1 MLTKI
6 IEFSLR
12 QRIIM
17 IIFAISVI
25 CIGIFSFISVP
36 IDAYPDIS
44 STQVKIILKAPGMGP
59 TEVENRIVRPLE
71 SELLGIEGQ
80 KNLRSVSKYAIAD
93 ITIDFEEGMDI
104 YKARNMVNEKLSN
117 VINDLPPGVSGG
129 MAPIT
134 TPLGEMLMFTIEGD
148 ISQKEKRELL
158 DFTIRPSLR
167 NIKGVADVN
176 SLGGEARAI
185 TIVPNFIQMANLGIN
200 ISDIEKALNSNL
212 QNTGAGRI
220 NIAGE
225 SLIVKIQSS
234 VQNINEIAKI
244 PIQTKN
250 GFVRLENFAKVEDEY
265 LTRLGFVTKDGVG
278 EATQGLVLSLKG
290 ANAKESIEG
299 IKKRLEEI
307 KPNLPNGV
315 NINIFYDRSN
325 LTQKAVDSVTKVLIE
340 AIVLIVITLF
350 LFLGNVRAAIAVS
363 IILPLALGF
372 AFIMMKIFGMSA
384 NLMSLGGLV
393 IAVGMLVDSAVV
405 MVENIF
411 SHLGE
416 QKSSRENSGTLPKL
430 HIVYRAAKEVAL
442 PVFSG
447 ILIIILFFTPLLTLE
462 GLEGKLFA
470 PVAIAIV
477 FALFGSL
484 ILSLTIIPTISSFI
498 LKQEEHK
505 DTKINQLFHY
515 LYSPLLSFVLKYS
528 KIVFLGAFCFLAA
541 SISLI
546 FFIGSEFMP
555 TLDEG
560 DIILSIETPPSI
572 SLSQSKDLN
581 LRIQKQLMDNVGEI
595 KSIIARTGSDEIGL
609 DPMGLNQS
617 DSFIVLKPKDEW
629 EVKTKEEIQNKIKEA
644 LSDFKGISFGFTQ
657 PIEMRTSEMLT
668 GARGDVAIKIFGSD
682 IDELN
687 NLSNQISS
695 LLSNING
702 SSEIF
707 TTLNEGFTYLQIEP
721 DRASMANLGID
732 VMEFWKFLQA
742 SLDGVRVINLPQD
755 FKLTPVL
762 IRMDSTLQD
771 DIDKF
776 KTLELVSNNGNA
788 VPITSFTKITQIDG
802 PVQVNRE
809 NTYRMSVVRS
819 NVEGRDLGGYVD
831 EVKQKINEEITLP
844 DGYRIE
850 YGGQF
855 ENQQRA
861 SKKLMT
867 IIPLSIIVIFF
878 ILFFTF
884 KSISISLL
892 ILLNIPF
899 AITGGLIALF
909 VSGEYISV
917 PASVGFIALF
927 GIAVLNGLVMVSY
940 FISLLKQGYSLN
952 QAVEVGAKRRLRPVL
967 MTAFIA
973 GLGLIPLLLSSG
985 VGSEVQRP
993 LAIVILGGLVTS
1005 SILTLLILPP
1015 MFIYLVKKVKLYD

>member
-1 MLTKI
+1 MLNKI

-17 IIFAISVI
+17 IIFAFFISVV
-25 CIGIFSFISVP
+25 GIYSFLSVP

-59 TEVENRIVRPLE
+59 TEVENRVVRPIE

-80 KNLRSVSKYAIAD
+80 KNIRSISKYAIAD
-93 ITIDFEEGMDI
+93 ITIDFYEGVDI
-104 YKARNMVNEKLSN
+104 YKARNMVNEKLST
-117 VINDLPPGVSGG
+117 ILGDLPPGVSGG

-134 TPLGEMLMFTIEGD
+134 TPLGEMLMFVIEGD
-148 ISQKEKRELL
+148 ISQKEKREILE
-158 DFTIRPSLR
+158 FTIRPALR

-176 SLGGEARAI
+176 SLGGEVRAI
-185 TIVPNFIQMANLGIN
+185 TIVPDFSQMASLGIN
-200 ISDIEKALNSNL
+200 ISDIESALNANL

-220 NIAGE
+220 NVAGE
-225 SLIVKIQSS
+225 AFIVKIESS
-234 VQNINEIAKI
+234 VKNIEEISKI

-250 GFVRLENFAKVEDEY
+250 GFVRLENFASVNDEF

-290 ANAKESIEG
+290 ANAKESIEL
-299 IKKRLEEI
+299 IKQRLEEI
-307 KPNLPNGV
+307 KPNLPSGV
-315 NINIFYDRSN
+315 SIEIFYDRSN
-325 LTQKAVDSVTKVLIE
+325 LTQKAVDGVTKVLIE
-340 AIVLIVITLF
+340 AVVLIIITLF

-363 IILPLALGF
+363 TILPLALLF
-372 AFIMMKIFGMSA
+372 AFIMMKIFGLSA
-384 NLMSLGGLV
+384 NLMSLGGLI

-411 SHLGE
+411 LHLGE
-416 QKSSRENSGTLPKL
+416 NKNNTHKI
-430 HIVYRAAKEVAL
+430 HIVYRAAKEVSL

-447 ILIIILFFTPLLTLE
+447 ILIIILFFMPLLTLE

-470 PVAIAIV
+470 PVAITIV
-477 FALFGSL
+477 FALLGSL
-484 ILSLTIIPTISSFI
+484 ILSLSVVPMISSFV
-498 LKQEEHK
+498 LKQMPHK
-505 DTKINQLFHY
+505 DTKLNQFFHFFY
-515 LYSPLLSFVLKYS
+515 APVLNFALNHT
-528 KIVFLGAFCFLAA
+528 KIVFSVAGAFLVA
-541 SISLI
+541 SFSLI
-546 FFIGSEFMP
+546 LFIGTEFMP
-555 TLDEG
+555 SLDEG

-572 SLSQSKDLN
+572 SLEQSRDLN
-581 LRIQKQLMDNVGEI
+581 LKIQKQLMQNVSEI
-595 KSIIARTGSDEIGL
+595 KSIVARTGSDEIGL

-617 DSFIVLKPKDEW
+617 DTFIVLKQKDEW
-629 EVKTKEEIQNKIKEA
+629 EVETKEEIQEKIKET
-644 LSDFKGISFGFTQ
+644 LSDFIGINFGFTQ

-682 IDELN
+682 IYELN
-687 NLSNQISS
+687 SLSTQIVS
-695 LLSNING
+695 LLEGIKG

-707 TTLNEGFTYLQIEP
+707 TTLNEGFTYLQIKP
-721 DRASMANLGID
+721 DRVAMANLGID
-732 VMEFWKFLQA
+732 VEEFWKFATA
-742 SLDGVRVINLPQD
+742 SLDGIRVINLPQD
-755 FKLTPVL
+755 SKLTPVL
-762 IRMDSTLQD
+762 IRMDKKIANN
-771 DIDKF
+771 IDKF
-776 KTLELVSNNGNA
+776 KSLEILSSNGFS
-788 VPITSFTKITQIDG
+788 VPLSAIADIEEIEG

-819 NVEGRDLGGYVD
+819 NVKGRDLGGYVD
-831 EVKQKINEEITLP
+831 EIKQKINSEIILP
-844 DGYRIE
+844 EGYRIE

-855 ENQQRA
+855 ENQERA

-884 KSISISLL
+884 RSISISLL
-892 ILLNIPF
+892 ILINIPF
-899 AITGGLIALF
+899 AVTGGLIALF
-909 VSGEYISV
+909 ISGEYISV

-940 FISLLKQGYSLN
+940 FISLLKTRYSIDD
-952 QAVEVGAKRRLRPVL
+952 AVSIGAKRRLRPVL

-973 GLGLIPLLLSSG
+973 GFGLLPLLLSSG

-1005 SILTLLILPP
+1005 SILTLVILPP
-1015 MFIYLVKKVKLYD
+1015 MFRYLAKKVGFE